1 MFKGQT
7 ESLGYTRSASTKPS
21 PFKISVFVN
30 WADQRATRLIRF
42 AHPRLNRL
50 RKKSKSF
57 VLRRSAPKTG
67 ATRLFR
73 YAHVYLHPN
82 TRKPKT
88 ARAEDPGQARDSQA
102 TRWTLISSRLRPPQS
117 RGGREEVI
125 CYQSS

>member
-30 WADQRATRLIRF
+30 WADQRATRLIRL

-57 VLRRSAPKTG
+57 VLRRSAPKAG

-73 YAHVYLHPN
+73 YAHVRL
-82 TRKPKT
+82 K
-88 ARAEDPGQARDSQA
+88 ARDSQA
-102 TRWTLISSRLRPPQS
+102 TRWTLIPSRLRPPQS
-117 RGGREEVI
+117 RGDREEVI
-125 CYQSS
+125 CFQCS